1 MICMQKAEMMTANTH
16 RLRRRKIS
24 IDSRVKN
31 EKYVINLSE
40 HQVKSKKYEI
50 KNEKTV
56 DKFERS
62 GYNRSK
68 DRLKTKNT

>member
-1 MICMQKAEMMTANTH
+1 MGFRI
-16 RLRRRKIS
+16 
-24 IDSRVKN
+24 KN
-31 EKYVINLSE
+31 GKCVNNLSE
-40 HQVKSKKYEI
+40 CQVKFNKYEI

-68 DRLKTKNT
+68 ERLKTENT

>member
-1 MICMQKAEMMTANTH
+1 MIASMRRLQH
-16 RLRRRKIS
+16 RRIS

-31 EKYVINLSE
+31 EKSVINLSE

>member
-1 MICMQKAEMMTANTH
+1 MMIASMHSLRH
-16 RLRRRKIS
+16 RRILIGFRIKN
-24 IDSRVKN
+24 VKCVN
-31 EKYVINLSE
+31 DFLGS
-40 HQVKSKKYEI
+40 QVKSNKYEI

-68 DRLKTKNT
+68 ERLKTENT

>member
-1 MICMQKAEMMTANTH
+1 MIASML
-16 RLRRRKIS
+16 RLRRRRIL
-24 IDSRVKN
+24 IDSRIKN
-31 EKYVINLSE
+31 EKTVINLSK
-40 HQVKSKKYEI
+40 HQAKSKKYEI

-68 DRLKTKNT
+68 ERLKTENT

>member
-1 MICMQKAEMMTANTH
+1 MIASMH

-24 IDSRVKN
+24 IGFRFKN
-31 EKYVINLSE
+31 EKSVINQLE
-40 HQVKSKKYEI
+40 HQVKLYKIEI

-68 DRLKTKNT
+68 ERLKTENT

>member
-1 MICMQKAEMMTANTH
+1 MICMQRVGTMIASMR
-16 RLRRRKIS
+16 RLRHRRIS
-24 IDSRVKN
+24 IGFRIKN
-31 EKYVINLSE
+31 GKSEINHLE
-40 HQVKSKKYEI
+40 RQVKSYKFEI

-68 DRLKTKNT
+68 ERLKTKNT

>member
-1 MICMQKAEMMTANTH
+1 MMTVSM
-16 RLRRRKIS
+16 RRSRRRRILTGFRIKNVKPVINPLCH
-24 IDSRVKN
+24 RVKTN
-31 EKYVINLSE
+31 KF
-40 HQVKSKKYEI
+40 KI

-68 DRLKTKNT
+68 ERLKTKNT

>member
-1 MICMQKAEMMTANTH
+1 MMIANMH
-16 RLRRRKIS
+16 RLRRRRILT
-24 IDSRVKN
+24 DSRIKN
-31 EKYVINLSE
+31 AKAVINLSK
-40 HQVKSKKYEI
+40 HQAKTKKYEI

-68 DRLKTKNT
+68 ERLKTENT

>member
-1 MICMQKAEMMTANTH
+1 MIASMRRLQH
-16 RLRRRKIS
+16 RRIS
-24 IDSRVKN
+24 IGFRIKN
-31 EKYVINLSE
+31 GKSEINHLE
-40 HQVKSKKYEI
+40 RQVKSYKFEI

-68 DRLKTKNT
+68 ERLKTKNT

>member
-1 MICMQKAEMMTANTH
+1 MMIVSMYSW
-16 RLRRRKIS
+16 LRRRIS
-24 IDSRVKN
+24 IDSRIKN
-31 EKYVINLSE
+31 AKTVINLSK
-40 HQVKSKKYEI
+40 HQTKSKKYEI

-68 DRLKTKNT
+68 EKLKTKNM

>member
-1 MICMQKAEMMTANTH
+1 MMIVSMR
-16 RLRRRKIS
+16 RLRHKRILIGFRIKNGK
-24 IDSRVKN
+24 RVN
-31 EKYVINLSE
+31 NLSE
-40 HQVKSKKYEI
+40 CQVKFNKYEI

-68 DRLKTKNT
+68 ERLKTENT